1 MVDTDD
7 KICPC
12 CKGELHRIGEDRSK
26 RLDMVPAQFRIV
38 VNRRPKYACRSC
50 EDGVVQAEAP
60 ARLIENAGCRPKPL
74 LPRSWCPSIPIICRS
89 TGRRKSMRAGRG
101 SRASS
106 MTAASNSTTIRSND
120 RSARSSSI
128 ASPAGR
134 DRPPGSLAIPTVA
147 GRWHVQ
153 RERACTRAGARE
165 SRWHP

>member
-89 TGRRKSMRAGRG
+89 TGKAQIYARWQGLTRFIDDGRIELDNNTVERSIRPIKLNRKSC
-101 SRASS
+101 
-106 MTAASNSTTIRSND
+106 
-120 RSARSSSI
+120 
-128 ASPAGR
+128 
-134 DRPPGSLAIPTVA
+134 RP
-147 GRWHVQ
+147 R
-153 RERACTRAGARE
+153 
-165 SRWHP
+165 